1 MLELTL
7 GDQRIEGTPLAWN
20 SWEVNLLARD
30 GRLWQFAPEEAE
42 DYRKTSNRFRS
53 YSPSEL
59 RASLL
64 RELGSGYEVSGTGH
78 YMVAHPRGQR
88 SLWAQRF
95 EDLYRSFH
103 RYFSVRGFDVEDPP
117 FPLIGVVCRNRRDFQ
132 RYAFRHDGIS
142 GAGVLGYYSIQ
153 SNRIILFDLGAGNSD
168 AMDWAENAAT
178 VIHEA
183 THQTAYNTG
192 IHSRYTESPAWI
204 AEGLATLFE
213 APGVYNSRYN
223 TRLRDRINHE
233 QHRHFVD
240 YVRPNHRKE
249 LLTELIASD
258 RIFRTSTAAAYA
270 ESWALTL
277 YLAESHPRQ
286 YAAYLARTADRPL
299 FQSYSDEER
308 TADFTAVFGDDWQM
322 LEARFLRFM
331 DGLQ

>member
-1 MLELTL
+1 V
-7 GDQRIEGTPLAWN
+7 
-20 SWEVNLLARD
+20 SLLARD
-30 GRLWQFAPEEAE
+30 GRLWQFAPDEAE

-88 SLWAQRF
+88 DLWAQRF

-103 RYFSVRGFDVEDPP
+103 QYFSVREFDLEDPP
-117 FPLIGVVCRNRRDFQ
+117 FPLIGVVCRDRRDFQ
-132 RYAFRHDGIS
+132 RYAFDHEGIS
-142 GAGVLGYYSIQ
+142 GIGVLGYYSIQ
-153 SNRIILFDLGAGNSD
+153 SNRIILFDLGGGNSD
-168 AMDWAENAAT
+168 AADWAENAAT

-192 IHSRYTESPAWI
+192 IHSRYTPSPCWI
-204 AEGLATLFE
+204 VEGLATLFE

-223 TRLRDRINHE
+223 TRLHDRINH
-233 QHRHFVD
+233 QQYRYFVEF
-240 YVRPNHRKE
+240 VRPNHRTE
-249 LLTELIASD
+249 LLTKMVESD
-258 RIFRTSTAAAYA
+258 RIFRTNTAAAYA
-270 ESWALTL
+270 EAWALTL
-277 YLAESHPRQ
+277 YLVENQPRR
-286 YAAYLARTADRPL
+286 YAAYLDRTADRPA
-299 FQSYSDEER
+299 FQSYSAEER
-308 TADFTAVFGDDWQM
+308 TGDFTAVFGDDWQM